1 MGFFPKSVNDC
12 WGDNGRTFGTLIPIF
27 FGKVYILFLLYLK
40 SKLTYINTS
49 KYYYKNMTGMKNIN
63 IELLFFDGKSLVI
76 IGNLQII
83 VSVL

>member
-1 MGFFPKSVNDC
+1 MTEASHFWNPKLASTNI
-12 WGDNGRTFGTLIPIF
+12 LIVLSL
-27 FGKVYILFLLYLK
+27 KSQLLYLK

-63 IELLFFDGKSLVI
+63 IELLFFDGKLLVI